1 MAIIVLR
8 TFHGGTRRRRLR
20 LRADIVAINQAMKRL
35 ATFLLL
41 SSALVLVGVTSASA
55 GSLAGHSGELD
66 EQHAVTDEMMQ
77 QPITMMRNLEDSG
90 LEFEDLSGTP
100 MHEVILTSLKVYG
113 SLFAALFVVFLLGR
127 HYYPKAFLAL
137 RDSEE
142 ATDLSRNTFGP
153 ISWIWKVF
161 GVGDEEIF
169 EECGMD
175 AVSVLEY
182 LLWRISRYLFYESA
196 RVLTCAWCRLRH
208 LLSISILLEI

>member
-1 MAIIVLR
+1 
-8 TFHGGTRRRRLR
+8 
-20 LRADIVAINQAMKRL
+20 MKRL
-35 ATFLLL
+35 ATFLLS

-55 GSLAGHSGELD
+55 GSLAGYSGELD
-66 EQHAVTDEMMQ
+66 EQHAITDEMMQ
-77 QPITMMRNLEDSG
+77 PITVMRKLEDSG

-127 HYYPKAFLAL
+127 HYYPKAFLVL

-142 ATDLSRNTFGP
+142 ATNLSRTTFGP

-175 AVSVLEY
+175 AVSVLEC
-182 LLWRISRYLFYESA
+182 LLWMISRYLFYEST
-196 RVLTCAWCRLRH
+196 RR
-208 LLSISILLEI
+208 IS

>member
-1 MAIIVLR
+1 
-8 TFHGGTRRRRLR
+8 
-20 LRADIVAINQAMKRL
+20 MKRL

-66 EQHAVTDEMMQ
+66 EQHAVTDE
-77 QPITMMRNLEDSG
+77 PITMMRNLEDSG
-90 LEFEDLSGTP
+90 LEFEDLSGPP

-127 HYYPKAFLAL
+127 HYYPKAFLVL

-161 GVGDEEIF
+161 GVGDEKIF

-196 RVLTCAWCRLRH
+196 RVLTWCRLRH

>member
-1 MAIIVLR
+1 
-8 TFHGGTRRRRLR
+8 
-20 LRADIVAINQAMKRL
+20 MKRL
-35 ATFLLL
+35 FIFLLL
-41 SSALVLVGVTSASA
+41 STALVSGEVASASA
-55 GSLAGHSGELD
+55 ESLAGHSGDLD
-66 EQHAVTDEMMQ
+66 EQQHAITDEMMQ
-77 QPITMMRNLEDSG
+77 PIPMMRNLEDSG

-127 HYYPKAFLAL
+127 HYYPKAFLVL

-175 AVSVLEY
+175 AVSVSFVDDFEISV
-182 LLWRISRYLFYESA
+182 LWKVCSDFFSSTRNLHYFHAHTNIK
-196 RVLTCAWCRLRH
+196 RLCSSVH
-208 LLSISILLEI
+208 FVSECG